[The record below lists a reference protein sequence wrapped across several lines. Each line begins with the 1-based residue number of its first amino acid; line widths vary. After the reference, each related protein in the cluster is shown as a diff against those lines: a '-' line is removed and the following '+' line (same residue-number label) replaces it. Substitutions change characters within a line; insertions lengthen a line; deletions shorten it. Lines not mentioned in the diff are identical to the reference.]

1 MRYHYVAFNSQGQS
15 VEGNVEVVDETAV
28 ERLLWS
34 QGLTV
39 AQISAA
45 RAHRSL
51 AELFPTFFGLKR
63 GDLIIF
69 SRQLATMLRSGISIL
84 AALQMLAQQVTKPA
98 LHEILQDIIA
108 TLRAGQPF
116 SSALAHHPHAFPI
129 IYQRTIM
136 VGEHTG
142 NLDVMLQQLA
152 IYFKKE
158 QSLIRKM
165 RDAMIYPL
173 FVVAVAIFVIILMFT
188 IALPPMI
195 ALFDSFDA
203 ELPWSTRALI
213 ATSKFITAYGFYLL
227 LGGLLLSALLGW
239 WGTQPSG
246 RRLRDRLLLRIPLVG
261 RVILLGQVCRF
272 TNTSAMLI
280 RAGIPLAEAIDLSRN
295 TITNTVLT
303 AALSRVRNAL
313 LAGRGLADPL
323 SAESVFPPLL
333 AQMVRVGEES
343 GTLEENLKTLTE
355 FYEEETDHKVQQLIT
370 AVEPTLTI
378 ITAILV
384 GFIAISMVTPM
395 YSVLSEIK

>member
-1 MRYHYVAFNSQGQS
+1 MRYHYVAFNSQGQP
-15 VEGNVEVVDETAV
+15 VEGDVEVTDETAV

-39 AQISAA
+39 AQVSTAH
-45 RAHRSL
+45 AHRSL
-51 AELFPTFFGLKR
+51 AELFPTFFGIKR
-63 GDLIIF
+63 TDLIIF

-84 AALQMLAQQVTKPA
+84 AALQMLVQQATKPA
-98 LHEILQDIIA
+98 LREVLQDIIA

-116 SSALAHHPHAFPI
+116 SSALANHPHAFPA
-129 IYQRTIM
+129 IYRRTIM
-136 VGEHTG
+136 IGEHTG
-142 NLDVMLQQLA
+142 NLDTMLQQLA
-152 IYFKKE
+152 TYFKKE
-158 QSLIRKM
+158 QSLIRKI
-165 RDAMIYPL
+165 RDAMIYPI
-173 FVVAVAIFVIILMFT
+173 FVVVVAIFVIILMFT

-195 ALFDSFDA
+195 DLFASFDA

-213 ATSKFITAYGFYLL
+213 ATSKFVTAHGFHLL
-227 LGGLLLSALLGW
+227 IGGLLLSALLGW

-246 RRLRDRLLLRIPLVG
+246 RKTRDQLLLRIPLVG
-261 RVILLGQVCRF
+261 RVILLGQVSQF

-280 RAGIPLAEAIDLSRN
+280 RAGIPLVEAIDLSRN
-295 TITNTVLT
+295 TITNTVLA
-303 AALSRVRNAL
+303 AALARVRNAL

-323 SAESVFPPLL
+323 SEESVFPPLL

-343 GTLEENLKTLTE
+343 GTLEENLETLTE
-355 FYEEETDHKVQQLIT
+355 FYEEETDHKVQQLVT

-378 ITAILV
+378 ITAVLV